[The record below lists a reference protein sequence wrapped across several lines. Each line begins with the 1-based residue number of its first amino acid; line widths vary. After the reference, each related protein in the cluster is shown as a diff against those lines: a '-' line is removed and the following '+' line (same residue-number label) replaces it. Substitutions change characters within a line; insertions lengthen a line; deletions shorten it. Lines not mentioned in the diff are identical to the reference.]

1 MNAHAR
7 LLRDDSGA
15 TMVEYAIML
24 GLIAAVC
31 ITIVAALGGSTGS
44 QFSSFNST
52 LTEAI

>member
-24 GLIAAVC
+24 TFIAAVC
-31 ITIVAALGGSTGS
+31 IVLVAAIGAATGS
-44 QFSSFNST
+44 EFSAFNSQVNG
-52 LTEAI
+52 L